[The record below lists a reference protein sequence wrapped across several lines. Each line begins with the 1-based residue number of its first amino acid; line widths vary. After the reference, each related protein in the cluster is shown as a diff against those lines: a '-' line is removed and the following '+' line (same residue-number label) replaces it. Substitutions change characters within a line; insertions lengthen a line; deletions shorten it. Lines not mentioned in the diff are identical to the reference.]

1 MRIILFDGEC
11 NFCDKS
17 VQFIIKRDR
26 DGVFQFASQQSE
38 VGQRLLLENSIPKWI
53 DSFFLISGEKIY
65 YKSSAALRV
74 CRDLNGFWKVFYL
87 FLVVP
92 KPIRDGVYD
101 FIARNRYKW
110 FGKKENCMLPSS
122 EIRNRFL

>member
-101 FIARNRYKW
+101 FIARNRY
-110 FGKKENCMLPSS
+110 
-122 EIRNRFL
+122 R